1 MDLPLLFVFDLDG
14 TLVDSSRDIARACNH
29 ALTRFGR
36 ATLTHAVVAALV
48 GDGARVL
55 VAKAFGLP
63 PSSADVDAPL
73 ASFHTFYEEHP
84 ADNTTLVPGISA
96 LLEALAP
103 RTRLGVCTNKPRG
116 IAMRVLTHLG
126 IATRFEVV
134 YAGGDGPLK
143 PDPAGM
149 RACCTEVGVSVER
162 AALVGDS
169 PQDVLAGRAA
179 GAMTIAL
186 ATEIFGS
193 ADTLRAAEPDLIF
206 ADPAALLAHFASL
219 GTPAIATECLASRRS
234 R

>member
-29 ALTRFGR
+29 ALATFGR
-36 ATLTHAVVAALV
+36 DPLPHAAVAALV

-73 ASFHTFYEEHP
+73 ASFHAFYEEHP
-84 ADNTTLVPGISA
+84 ADDTALVPGMNA
-96 LLEALAP
+96 LLAALAP
-103 RTRLGVCTNKPRG
+103 RTKLGVCTNKPRA
-116 IAMRVLTHLG
+116 IALRVLAHLG

-149 RACCTEVGVSVER
+149 RACCTEAGVSLER

-179 GAMTIAL
+179 GAMTIGL
-186 ATEIFGS
+186 ATEIFAL
-193 ADTLRAAEPDLIF
+193 ADTLRAAKPDLIF
-206 ADPAALLAHFASL
+206 ADPAALLAHFAS
-219 GTPAIATECLASRRS
+219 R
-234 R
+234 